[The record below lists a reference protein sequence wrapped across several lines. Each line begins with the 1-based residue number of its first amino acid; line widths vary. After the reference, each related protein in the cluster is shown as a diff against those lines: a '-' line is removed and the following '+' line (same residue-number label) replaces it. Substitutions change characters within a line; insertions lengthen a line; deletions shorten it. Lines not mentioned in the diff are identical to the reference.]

1 MLDPRC
7 QYCSSH
13 NLVSHSE
20 GETCLNCSRLQSSLP
35 SNSEE
40 IRGWRDED
48 EQASCLHELDYME
61 DRSLLTPDVRRYSER
76 LFRILRQRNINFDLY
91 TLLAIVI
98 HQAMANIVG
107 AVYSNSQLRS
117 VLDGN
122 FSSDVSTFN
131 RYIRLWQS
139 HGDLIITPPF
149 FCRPYVPLH
158 LIIQRPDQRREIFRK
173 AIQLHIN
180 MKFLVP
186 LPTCVY
192 FVLKNSLS
200 SIFDDELVNFICN
213 FPRKSH
219 LKKISSCKEL

>member
-1 MLDPRC
+1 MLETRC

-20 GETCLNCSRLQSSLP
+20 GETCLDCSRLQSSLP
-35 SNSEE
+35 SSSEE
-40 IRGWRDED
+40 IRGWRE
-48 EQASCLHELDYME
+48 EGEEASYLHELDYME
-61 DRSLLTPDVRRYSER
+61 ERSLLTPDVRRSSER

-117 VLDGN
+117 VLDGK

-131 RYIRLWQS
+131 KYVRLWEG
-139 HGDLIITPPF
+139 HGDLILTPPF
-149 FCRPYVPLH
+149 FCRPYIPLH
-158 LIIQRPDQRREIFRK
+158 LIIKRPDQRREIFRR
-173 AIQLHIN
+173 AIQLHMY
-180 MKFLVP
+180 MKILVP

-192 FVLKNSLS
+192 FVLKSTS
-200 SIFDDELVNFICN
+200 SSSFDDELLNFICN

>member
-1 MLDPRC
+1 MLEPSC
-7 QYCSSH
+7 QYCSSQ

-20 GETCLNCSRLQSSLP
+20 GETCLDCSRLQSSLP
-35 SNSEE
+35 SNSGE
-40 IRGWRDED
+40 IRGLRE
-48 EQASCLHELDYME
+48 EGEEAIHLHELDYME

-98 HQAMANIVG
+98 HQAMANILG

-117 VLDGN
+117 LLDGK

-131 RYIRLWQS
+131 RYVRLWEG
-139 HGDLIITPPF
+139 HGDLILTPPF
-149 FCRPYVPLH
+149 FCRPYIPLH
-158 LIIQRPDQRREIFRK
+158 LIIQRPDKRREIFRK
-173 AIQLHIN
+173 GIQLHIN

-192 FVLKNSLS
+192 FVLKS
-200 SIFDDELVNFICN
+200 SSSSSFDDELVNFICN